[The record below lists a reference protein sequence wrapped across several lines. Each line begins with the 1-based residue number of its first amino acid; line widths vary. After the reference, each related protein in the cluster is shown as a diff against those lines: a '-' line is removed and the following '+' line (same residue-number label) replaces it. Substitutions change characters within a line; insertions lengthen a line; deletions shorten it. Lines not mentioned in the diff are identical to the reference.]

1 MTTETTGGAAAV
13 KTEVVTPAV
22 SADDFDAAFNA
33 AIAGLEPEAKKTEAV
48 PATEPVKTEPI
59 KTEAAPVVE
68 PAKTEPVK
76 TEPAKTE
83 AVPATE
89 PVKTEPIKTEAAPVV
104 EPAKTAPAPDPRQ
117 LAEEAAR
124 RVAEETAARQTA
136 EKTAR
141 EQAEAREIKDPV
153 LTEEQNQVIASFEK
167 EWPDVAAAMKI
178 RNEHQIASLETR
190 FARALTSIVGKL
202 YEDIA
207 PLATSIAN
215 VEGNSFREQ
224 VLKAHADYDTIYPQL
239 EGWIAKQPAY
249 LTEAFKRV
257 YNEGNVQEVSDLV
270 NRFKEA
276 NGTQPKPQGSPTPA
290 SPIPAVPTKEQV
302 AAKTKAGELAPVS
315 GQRTAP
321 NPLVEDAND
330 FEGAFLQALA
340 ANK

>member
-33 AIAGLEPEAKKTEAV
+33 AIAGLEPEAKKIETPAPAPAAAVAPEKIETPAPAPAAAAV
-48 PATEPVKTEPI
+48 PAPAP
-59 KTEAAPVVE
+59 AA
-68 PAKTEPVK
+68 A
-76 TEPAKTE
+76 
-83 AVPATE
+83 AVPA
-89 PVKTEPIKTEAAPVV
+89 PAPAAAV
-104 EPAKTAPAPDPRQ
+104 APDPRQ

-321 NPLVEDAND
+321 NALVEDAND
-330 FEGAFLQALA
+330 FDGAFAQAVA

>member
-33 AIAGLEPEAKKTEAV
+33 AIAGLEPEAK
-48 PATEPVKTEPI
+48 
-59 KTEAAPVVE
+59 
-68 PAKTEPVK
+68 
-76 TEPAKTE
+76 KTE